1 MSILV
6 KSNAMCK
13 LSKEKI
19 TKMTESQQAV
29 GRQASSAEKLRIS
42 CSSYSQLSVNS
53 CCQSLTLLLNTAD
66 IYCYTMVYKEVDDNN
81 LSPALIITVLV
92 FTVHYTSVS
101 HFSLNFEA
109 PCLRYGFLSISVLL
123 HYLILVLEKLSLIH
137 I

>member
-1 MSILV
+1 V

-53 CCQSLTLLLNTAD
+53 CCQSLTLLRNVTD
-66 IYCYTMVYKEVDDNN
+66 IYCFTMDYKQVDDGN
-81 LSPALIITVLV
+81 LSFALIITVLV
-92 FTVHYTSVS
+92 STVQYT
-101 HFSLNFEA
+101 
-109 PCLRYGFLSISVLL
+109 
-123 HYLILVLEKLSLIH
+123 
-137 I
+137 